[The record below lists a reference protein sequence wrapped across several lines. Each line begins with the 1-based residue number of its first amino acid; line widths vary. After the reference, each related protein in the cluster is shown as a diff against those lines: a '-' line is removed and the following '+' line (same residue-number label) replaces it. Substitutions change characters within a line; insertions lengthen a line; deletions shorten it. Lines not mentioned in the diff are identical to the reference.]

1 VSDTLVYLYAI
12 TGSDGSRVRTT
23 GTVEGRPLR
32 ALEASG
38 LVALVSDVPAAAFD
52 QAALDENVRD
62 GEWLTP
68 RATAH
73 QSVNAAVHGQTAA
86 ALPVPFGTI
95 FRTDERVLEMLQTR
109 ADELRS
115 RLAAL
120 RGRGEWVVGLHRDT
134 VQAAGH
140 LSRVREA
147 VAGRAPV
154 AASAGRRY
162 LEGRKND
169 GERRTELRRLD
180 EEAAA
185 SSQTFLSRVSTQA
198 FEEPIA
204 DTATDLVARTT
215 YLVRRE
221 DEVRLRSAVE
231 HFNDDWRDRGYELRA
246 SGPWPVYRSSGV
258 RA

>member
-1 VSDTLVYLYAI
+1 MSDTLVYLYAI
-12 TGSDGSRVRTT
+12 TGSDGSRVRATQ
-23 GTVEGRPLR
+23 TVEERPLR

-62 GEWLTP
+62 PQWLTP

-73 QSVNAAVHGQTAA
+73 QSVNAAAHDQTAA

-95 FRTDERVLEMLQTR
+95 FRGDERVLEMLRTR

-115 RLAAL
+115 RLVAV
-120 RGRGEWVVGLHRDT
+120 RGRGEWVVGLYRDT
-134 VQAAGH
+134 VRAAEH

-147 VAGRAPV
+147 VAQREPV

-162 LEGRKND
+162 LEDRKND
-169 GERRTELRRLD
+169 GERRAELRRLD

-185 SSQTFLSRVSTQA
+185 SSQTLLSRVSKQA

-204 DTATDLVARTT
+204 DTASDLVARTT
-215 YLVRRE
+215 YLVRGS
-221 DEVRLRSAVE
+221 DEARFKAAVQ
-231 HFNDDWRDRGYELRA
+231 HFNGDWRERGYELRA
-246 SGPWPVYRSSGV
+246 TGPWPVYRSSGV